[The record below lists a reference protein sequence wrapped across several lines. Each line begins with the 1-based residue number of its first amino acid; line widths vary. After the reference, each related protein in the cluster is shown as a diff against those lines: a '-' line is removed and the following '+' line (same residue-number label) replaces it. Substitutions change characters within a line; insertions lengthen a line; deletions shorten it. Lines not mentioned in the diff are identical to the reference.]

1 LMIWNGQVRGR
12 ARVGAAVCV
21 LGMACGVMRAADAPL
36 KSPWDLKLVK
46 VSGDAYR
53 CPTLAAMPKDIVA
66 SDFYSDAKKSI
77 IDPKRQ
83 AAYEQ
88 AHAIFLQVSD
98 ETEKAADN
106 FQKTGSGAAG
116 ACVMSILEVQAQAGA
131 MTGSM
136 SSNQANYV
144 QNWTI
149 GGLAIA
155 YLKVRGAGPALG
167 ASPEQT
173 AMVQAWMRKV
183 GTQVEVYFE
192 ARREKKTTDGQNNH
206 LYWAGFAVM
215 ATGIAADDRKLYEW
229 GVSTFEDGVK
239 QIQPDGTLP
248 LEMNRGQ
255 KALHYHLFA
264 LAPLVTMAEL
274 GEANGQDFYSFDHNM
289 LHMAVSRAMAGL
301 VDNRYFATKAGT
313 AQDTPEGGKIKADD
327 VIWVTPYVRRFP
339 DAGISTLLNQGGSKP
354 YGYLGGMPPS

>member
-1 LMIWNGQVRGR
+1 MRRVV
-12 ARVGAAVCV
+12 RVGAAVCA
-21 LGMACGVMRAADAPL
+21 LGMVAALPAWAVDAPL
-36 KSPWDLKLVK
+36 KSPWDLKVVK

-53 CPTLAAMPKDIVA
+53 CPTLGVMPKDIVA

-83 AAYEQ
+83 AAYNE
-88 AHAIFLQVSD
+88 AHAIYLQVSD
-98 ETEKAADN
+98 ETEKAADD
-106 FQKTGSGAAG
+106 FQRTGSAQAA
-116 ACVMSILEVQAQAGA
+116 ACAMSILAAQAQGQA

-183 GTQVEVYFE
+183 GKQVEDYFE

-229 GVSTFEDGVK
+229 AVSTFEDGVK
-239 QIQPDGTLP
+239 RIEPDGTLP

-274 GEANGQDFYSFDHNM
+274 GEANGQDFYSFNHNM
-289 LHMAVSRAMAGL
+289 LHVAVSRAMAGL
-301 VDNRYFATKAGT
+301 ADNHYFTTKAGV
-313 AQDTPEGGKIKADD
+313 AQDTPEGSKIKSDE
-327 VIWVTPYVRRFP
+327 VIWVTPFVRRFP
-339 DAGISTLLNQGGSKP
+339 DAGISGLLNRSDGKP
-354 YGYLGGMPPS
+354 FGYLGGLPPS